1 MPLVARD
8 HDVGSEIILEGA
20 STNMGNDP
28 HSFGSKQLRL
38 CAALLMAMTLVSG
51 CSTFRGAPA
60 PLLKPSLMKDDGFVD
75 AKAQMDILV
84 SADLSVENRNAAVF
98 KLMALA
104 DVRYLQFRND
114 IVSNRK
120 HTRSA
125 SNALLLATDIAA
137 TLTQSRGVKDNY
149 IALSALINGGETIY
163 DKDYLFDRT
172 IEALVAQMDANR
184 KAKQVLIYEALRDGS
199 VQAYP
204 GQAALADVLDYYYMG
219 TINAAV
225 IGVQKSANEQQRQS
239 EKELRVIGPID
250 AAQITERQAQTDRSA
265 RFVDSLGADDRG
277 KLADFLRGNGIEVP
291 NLADAQSPNII
302 LRQRMNELRKKK
314 QDQFPNFDSVL
325 AALKARGF
333 STDGF

>member
-1 MPLVARD
+1 MSISNRVLLPAML
-8 HDVGSEIILEGA
+8 
-20 STNMGNDP
+20 
-28 HSFGSKQLRL
+28 
-38 CAALLMAMTLVSG
+38 ALAMLASG

-60 PLLKPSLMKDDGFVD
+60 PLLKPSLIKNDGFVD
-75 AKAQMDILV
+75 AKAQMDILIGD
-84 SADLSVENRNAAVF
+84 DLDEGARNAAVF

-104 DVRYLQFRND
+104 DVRYLEFRND
-114 IVSNRK
+114 IVANRK

-125 SNALLLATDIAA
+125 SNAMMLAADIAA
-137 TLTQSRGVKDNY
+137 TLTQSTGVKDNY

-184 KAKQVLIYEALRDGS
+184 KAKQVLIYESLGEKS

-225 IGVQKSANEQQRQS
+225 IGVQKSANEQLRQS
-239 EKELRVIGPID
+239 EQDLRTIAPID
-250 AAQITERQAQTDRSA
+250 AAQIEARQAQTDRSA
-265 RFVDSLGADDRG
+265 KFVDSLSPADRG
-277 KLADFLRGNGIEVP
+277 KLAEFLRGNGVEVP
-291 NLADAQSPNII
+291 NLADAARPNIV

-314 QDQFPNFDSVL
+314 QDQFPDFDSVL

-333 STDGF
+333 ATDGF

>member
-1 MPLVARD
+1 MSMSIRVLFP
-8 HDVGSEIILEGA
+8 
-20 STNMGNDP
+20 
-28 HSFGSKQLRL
+28 
-38 CAALLMAMTLVSG
+38 ALLALAMLASG

-60 PLLKPSLMKDDGFVD
+60 PLLKPSLIKNDGFVD
-75 AKAQMDILV
+75 AKAQMDVLIGD
-84 SADLSVENRNAAVF
+84 DLDEGARNAAVF

-104 DVRYLQFRND
+104 DVRYLEFRND
-114 IVSNRK
+114 IVANRK

-125 SNALLLATDIAA
+125 SNAMMLATDIAA
-137 TLTQSRGVKDNY
+137 TLTQSTGVKDNY

-184 KAKQVLIYEALRDGS
+184 KAKQVLIYEALRDRS

-239 EKELRVIGPID
+239 EGTLREIGPID
-250 AAQITERQAQTDRSA
+250 AAQIVARQAQTDRSA
-265 RFVDSLGADDRG
+265 KFVDSLDAANRE
-277 KLADFLRGNGIEVP
+277 KLADFLRSNGIEVP
-291 NLADAQSPNII
+291 NLAEAPRPNIV

-333 STDGF
+333 VTDGF

>member
-1 MPLVARD
+1 MKK
-8 HDVGSEIILEGA
+8 
-20 STNMGNDP
+20 ST
-28 HSFGSKQLRL
+28 
-38 CAALLMAMTLVSG
+38 
-51 CSTFRGAPA
+51 
-60 PLLKPSLMKDDGFVD
+60 FVD
-75 AKAQMDILV
+75 AKAQMDILIGD
-84 SADLSVENRNAAVF
+84 DLDEGARNAAVF

-104 DVRYLQFRND
+104 DVRYLEFRND
-114 IVSNRK
+114 IVANRK

-125 SNALLLATDIAA
+125 SNAMMLATDIAA

-172 IEALVAQMDANR
+172 IEALIAQMDANR
-184 KAKQVLIYEALRDGS
+184 KDKQVSIYESLRDRS

-239 EKELRVIGPID
+239 EETLRTIGPID
-250 AAQITERQAQTDRSA
+250 AAQIAARQTQTDRSA
-265 RFVDSLGADDRG
+265 KFVDSLSAADRD
-277 KLADFLRGNGIEVP
+277 KLADFLRSNGIEVP
-291 NLADAQSPNII
+291 NLADAARPNIV

-314 QDQFPNFDSVL
+314 QDQFPDFDSVL
-325 AALKARGF
+325 TALKARGF
-333 STDGF
+333 ATDGF

>member
-1 MPLVARD
+1 MSISNRVMLP
-8 HDVGSEIILEGA
+8 IL
-20 STNMGNDP
+20 
-28 HSFGSKQLRL
+28 L
-38 CAALLMAMTLVSG
+38 ALAILASG

-60 PLLKPSLMKDDGFVD
+60 PLLKPSLIKNDGFVD
-75 AKAQMDILV
+75 AKAQMDILIGD
-84 SADLSVENRNAAVF
+84 DLDEGARNAAVF

-104 DVRYLQFRND
+104 DVRYLEFRND
-114 IVSNRK
+114 IVANRK

-125 SNALLLATDIAA
+125 SNAMLLATDIAA

-149 IALSALINGGETIY
+149 IALSALISGGETIY

-184 KAKQVLIYEALRDGS
+184 KAKQVLIYESLGEKS

-225 IGVQKSANEQQRQS
+225 IGVQKSANEQLRQS
-239 EKELRVIGPID
+239 EQELRTIAPID
-250 AAQITERQAQTDRSA
+250 EAQIEARQAQTDRSA
-265 RFVDSLGADDRG
+265 KFVDSLSVADRD
-277 KLADFLRGNGIEVP
+277 KLAEFLRGNGIEVP
-291 NLADAQSPNII
+291 NLAEAARPNVV

-314 QDQFPNFDSVL
+314 QDQFPDFDSVL
-325 AALKARGF
+325 AALKSRGF
-333 STDGF
+333 KTDSF